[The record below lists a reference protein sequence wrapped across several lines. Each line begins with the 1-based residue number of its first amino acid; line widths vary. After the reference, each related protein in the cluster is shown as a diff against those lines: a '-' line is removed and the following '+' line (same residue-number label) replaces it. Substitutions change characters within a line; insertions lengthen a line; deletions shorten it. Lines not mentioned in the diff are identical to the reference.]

1 MNSCSES
8 CFVNGVRC
16 ISACF
21 LGIDRA
27 TGIFRISANM
37 ISFRKL
43 HTNESNSLIVHA
55 VGGQVQVKETT
66 LVAVLGQIYAFKH
79 KLS

>member
-1 MNSCSES
+1 
-8 CFVNGVRC
+8 
-16 ISACF
+16 
-21 LGIDRA
+21 
-27 TGIFRISANM
+27 M